1 MKEKSL
7 NLEINNAFSMEL
19 CTGEELPALRARGVS
34 EQALARERESVYDM
48 HYYQVLS
55 ETLSCFLKVVCKHNL

>member
-1 MKEKSL
+1 
-7 NLEINNAFSMEL
+7 MEL

-34 EQALARERESVYDM
+34 EQALARERESVYNM